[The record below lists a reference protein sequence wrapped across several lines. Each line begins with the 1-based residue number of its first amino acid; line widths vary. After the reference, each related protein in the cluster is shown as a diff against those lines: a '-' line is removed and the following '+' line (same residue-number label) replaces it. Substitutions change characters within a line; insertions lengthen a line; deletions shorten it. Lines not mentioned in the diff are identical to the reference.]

1 MTRRNDEGDAPEV
14 NAVPELPDRRRSRRW
29 TAWLGFVVL
38 VAVVGGLAIAQG
50 RRSGVRSTAR
60 PPASATSFTVP
71 SVRPG
76 QPDLSLEPLRGRPVV
91 INFWASWCV
100 PCRRE
105 MPSFAA
111 IHAALGDRVTFL
123 GIDNR
128 DFRDA
133 ALDFLDKTG
142 VRYASGFDP
151 KGVVASRYGVIG
163 MPTTVFIAPDG
174 TVLETRSG
182 ELSGEAL
189 KQTISR
195 LYSVS

>member
-1 MTRRNDEGDAPEV
+1 MNGNASENDGVPQLPVQGRN
-14 NAVPELPDRRRSRRW
+14 RRRW
-29 TAWLGFVVL
+29 TAWLALAVL
-38 VAVVGGLAIAQG
+38 AATMGGLAMNQG
-50 RRSGVRSTAR
+50 RRSGTRSTTG
-60 PPASATSFTVP
+60 PSAAAMSFTVP
-71 SVRPG
+71 SLRPG
-76 QPDLSLEPLRGRPVV
+76 QPDLSLEALRGKPVV
-91 INFWASWCV
+91 LNFWASWCV

-105 MPSFAA
+105 MPSFASV
-111 IHAALGDRVTFL
+111 HAALSDRVTFL

-133 ALDFLDKTG
+133 ALAFLEKTG

-151 KGVVASRYGVIG
+151 KGVVASRYGVVG

-182 ELSGEAL
+182 ELSSEEL

-195 LYSVS
+195 LYRVS